1 MLAGSLFPNDADFP
15 TINECRGVLEM
26 DGSNPLSAVHRAR
39 GRVILLLH
47 GVHDAA
53 GPLAVSVR
61 CLKLDP
67 AIPRAVRPSIKV
79 PSRPTVVSP
88 IFSDHGIPLEMP
100 GQATAQFAA
109 VA

>member
-1 MLAGSLFPNDADFP
+1 MLIIFLVRSHGCKLKTCCGDFGPVMLAGSLFPNDPDFP
-15 TINECRGVLEM
+15 TINECRGVLAIE
-26 DGSNPLSAVHRAR
+26 GSNPLPAVHRAR

-79 PSRPTVVSP
+79 PS
-88 IFSDHGIPLEMP
+88 
-100 GQATAQFAA
+100 
-109 VA
+109 